1 MTLLLVFAIILA
13 IKLPLL
19 ACSWYLYRIIHDV
32 PEIEIENDGG
42 EFVRAEFGQ
51 GPRHRGPHGQPPA
64 NAVALR
70 RGDKGHVP
78 DVVAGRSTSGH
89 EFSGSGAE

>member
-1 MTLLLVFAIILA
+1 MNFLLVFAIILA

-32 PEIEIENDGG
+32 PDVEIENDGG
-42 EFVRAEFGQ
+42 EFVKVAFDQ

-64 NAVALR
+64 HAVALR
-70 RGDKGHVP
+70 RGDKGHAP
-78 DVVAGRSTSGH
+78 DVVADRDTSDHLAG
-89 EFSGSGAE
+89 